1 MTTPTQPQYCL
12 IIQNC
17 FFDAQ
22 YNTLHFPKSGNK
34 MRLGLVYFR
43 DKVKHGQQ
51 YASGE
56 GRSPWGKNCPTREY
70 RRADG
75 HAWTETPEGHVIDWY
90 INWKL
95 RVPAEDKCIWSK
107 EELAELGIRY
117 EYYDNEEGILKK
129 TLRSLGGKCDKKKNP
144 NEECSCEWS
153 KRIWTGSGQFVNE
166 FYFKS
171 NPRIPKD

>member
-12 IIQNC
+12 IIKNC
-17 FFDAQ
+17 FFDDQ

-34 MRLGLVYFR
+34 MRLGLVYFN

-56 GRSPWGKNCPTREY
+56 GRSLWGKNCPTREY
-70 RRADG
+70 RRGDG

-95 RVPAEDKCIWSK
+95 RVPTEDKCIWTK
-107 EELAELGIRY
+107 EELAELGSRY
-117 EYYDNEEGILKK
+117 E
-129 TLRSLGGKCDKKKNP
+129 
-144 NEECSCEWS
+144 
-153 KRIWTGSGQFVNE
+153 
-166 FYFKS
+166 
-171 NPRIPKD
+171 